1 MPYGGHVGRI
11 CATLLVIAGSLKF
24 LPKLRYAASFFGGRH
39 MLNRR
44 ALVGG
49 LSAAAFAPKPSFA
62 AWPERPI
69 TMLHGLA
76 PGRGAD
82 ANARIAADGL
92 SRLLGQTIIVESKA
106 GAGTTLASAQL
117 VRAAADGYTILLIA
131 PSYAASAALYKK
143 LPYRPIED
151 ISPIG
156 LVSEAPYV
164 FVTYAEHPAQ
174 TLQQMLEM
182 ARKQGGSITYGTP
195 GVGSGP
201 HLTTE
206 LLAQHAGVKLT
217 QVPFRGG
224 ALAVVEVLAR
234 RIDFMT
240 DPPLSM
246 IEHIKSGKF
255 RALAVSTATR
265 FAGLPDTPTVVEAG
279 FPGYEVG
286 AWFGLV
292 APAGTADAVI
302 VRINAAMREVLTD
315 PAVRER
321 FAALGATPK
330 NSSPKEFADLIATDI
345 KKWSD
350 VVEKG
355 AIERI

>member
-1 MPYGGHVGRI
+1 
-11 CATLLVIAGSLKF
+11 
-24 LPKLRYAASFFGGRH
+24 
-39 MLNRR
+39 MLSRR
-44 ALVGG
+44 ALIGG
-49 LSAAAFAPKPSFA
+49 LSAAAFVSKPSFA

-76 PGRGAD
+76 PGGGAD

-92 SRLLGQTIIVESKA
+92 GKLLGQSIIVESKP

-117 VRAAADGYTILLIA
+117 ARATADGYTIALIA
-131 PSYAASAALYKK
+131 PSYAASAAVYRK

-151 ISPIG
+151 ISPIS

-164 FVTYAEHPAQ
+164 FVTSAEHPAQ
-174 TLQQMLEM
+174 TLQQMLDM
-182 ARKQGGSITYGTP
+182 AGKQGGSITYGTP

-206 LLAQHAGVKLT
+206 LLAQRAGVKLT
-217 QVPFRGG
+217 HVPFRGG
-224 ALAVVEVLAR
+224 ALAVVEVMAR

-265 FAGLPDTPTVVEAG
+265 FAGLPDTPTAAESG

-292 APAGTADAVI
+292 APAGTPDAVI
-302 VRINAAMREVLTD
+302 ARFNSAIREVLAD

-321 FAALGATPK
+321 FAALGTTPK
-330 NSSPKEFADLIATDI
+330 STSPRDFADLIAADI
-345 KKWSD
+345 RKWSD
-350 VVEKG
+350 VVEKAG
-355 AIERI
+355 IERI

>member
-1 MPYGGHVGRI
+1 
-11 CATLLVIAGSLKF
+11 
-24 LPKLRYAASFFGGRH
+24 
-39 MLNRR
+39 
-44 ALVGG
+44 
-49 LSAAAFAPKPSFA
+49 
-62 AWPERPI
+62 
-69 TMLHGLA
+69 MLHGLA
-76 PGRGAD
+76 PGGGAD
-82 ANARIAADGL
+82 ANARLAAEGMGK
-92 SRLLGQTIIVESKA
+92 LLGQSIIVESKP

-117 VRAAADGYTILLIA
+117 ARAAPDGYTIGLIA
-131 PSYAASAALYKK
+131 PSYGASAALYRK

-151 ISPIG
+151 ISPIS

-164 FVTYAEHPAQ
+164 FVTSAEHPAQ
-174 TLQQMLEM
+174 TLQQMLEL

-206 LLAQHAGVKLT
+206 LLAQRAGVKLT
-217 QVPFRGG
+217 HVPFRGG
-224 ALAVVEVLAR
+224 ALAVVEVMAR

-265 FAGLPDTPTVVEAG
+265 FAGLPDTPTVSESG

-292 APAGTADAVI
+292 APAGTPDPVIARFNAVI
-302 VRINAAMREVLTD
+302 KEVLTD
-315 PAVRER
+315 LTVRQR
-321 FAALGATPK
+321 FAALGAAPK
-330 NSSPKEFADLIATDI
+330 STSPREFADLIATDI
-345 KKWSD
+345 KKWND
-350 VVEKG
+350 VVEKAG
-355 AIERI
+355 IERI

>member
-1 MPYGGHVGRI
+1 GG
-11 CATLLVIAGSLKF
+11 
-24 LPKLRYAASFFGGRH
+24 
-39 MLNRR
+39 
-44 ALVGG
+44 
-49 LSAAAFAPKPSFA
+49 
-62 AWPERPI
+62 
-69 TMLHGLA
+69 
-76 PGRGAD
+76 GAD

-92 SRLLGQTIIVESKA
+92 GKLLGQSIIVESKP

-117 VRAAADGYTILLIA
+117 ARAAKDGYTIALIA
-131 PSYAASAALYKK
+131 PSYAASAALYRK

-151 ISPIG
+151 ISPIS

-164 FVTYAEHPAQ
+164 FVTSAEHPAQ

-206 LLAQHAGVKLT
+206 LLAQRAGVKLT
-217 QVPFRGG
+217 HVPFRGG
-224 ALAVVEVLAR
+224 ALAVVEVMAR

-265 FAGLPDTPTVVEAG
+265 FAGLPDTPTVTESG
-279 FPGYEVG
+279 LPDFHVG
-286 AWFGLV
+286 AWFALV
-292 APAGTADAVI
+292 APAGTPGAV
-302 VRINAAMREVLTD
+302 VERLNAATRQVLAD

-321 FAALGATPK
+321 FSGLGGVAK
-330 NSSPKEFADLIATDI
+330 GSSQKELADLIAAEIRRWTE
-345 KKWSD
+345 
-350 VVEKG
+350 VVDKAG
-355 AIERI
+355 IERI

>member
-1 MPYGGHVGRI
+1 
-11 CATLLVIAGSLKF
+11 
-24 LPKLRYAASFFGGRH
+24 
-39 MLNRR
+39 MLSRR
-44 ALVGG
+44 ALLGG
-49 LSAAAFAPKPSFA
+49 LSAAAFASKPSFA

-76 PGRGAD
+76 PGGGAD

-92 SRLLGQTIIVESKA
+92 GKLLGQSIIVESKP

-117 VRAAADGYTILLIA
+117 TRAAPDGYTIALIA
-131 PSYAASAALYKK
+131 PSYAASAALYRK

-151 ISPIG
+151 ISPIS

-164 FVTYAEHPAQ
+164 FVTSAEHPAQ
-174 TLQQMLEM
+174 TLQQMLEL

-206 LLAQHAGVKLT
+206 LLAQRAGVKLT
-217 QVPFRGG
+217 HVPFRGG
-224 ALAVVEVLAR
+224 ALAVVEVMAR

-265 FAGLPDTPTVVEAG
+265 FAGLPDTPTAAESG

-292 APAGTADAVI
+292 APAGTPEAVI
-302 VRINAAMREVLTD
+302 ARINAATRAVLSE
-315 PAVRER
+315 AAARER

-330 NSSPKEFADLIATDI
+330 STSPREFTDLIATDI

-350 VVEKG
+350 VVEKAG
-355 AIERI
+355 LERI

>member
-1 MPYGGHVGRI
+1 
-11 CATLLVIAGSLKF
+11 
-24 LPKLRYAASFFGGRH
+24 
-39 MLNRR
+39 
-44 ALVGG
+44 
-49 LSAAAFAPKPSFA
+49 
-62 AWPERPI
+62 
-69 TMLHGLA
+69 MLHGLA
-76 PGRGAD
+76 PGGGAD
-82 ANARIAADGL
+82 ANARLVAEGMGK
-92 SRLLGQTIIVESKA
+92 LLGQSIIVESKP

-117 VRAAADGYTILLIA
+117 TRATPDGYTIALIA
-131 PSYAASAALYKK
+131 PSYGASAALYRK

-151 ISPIG
+151 INPIS

-164 FVTYAEHPAQ
+164 FVTSAEHPAQ
-174 TLQQMLEM
+174 TLQQMLEL

-206 LLAQHAGVKLT
+206 LLAQRAGVKLT
-217 QVPFRGG
+217 HVPFRGG
-224 ALAVVEVLAR
+224 ALAVVEVMAR

-265 FAGLPDTPTVVEAG
+265 FAGLPDTPTASESG

-292 APAGTADAVI
+292 APAGTPDAVI
-302 VRINAAMREVLTD
+302 TRFNAVIKEVLTD

-321 FAALGATPK
+321 FAALGATPR
-330 NSSPKEFADLIATDI
+330 STSPTEFADLIATDI

-350 VVEKG
+350 VVEKAG
-355 AIERI
+355 IERI